1 MRKLVYYVATTIDGF
16 IAGADGSDPS
26 GTVFELEGDHMPAMI
41 AEYPETVP
49 THVRAAMG
57 IDAPNRHFD
66 TLLMGRAS
74 YQPGLDL
81 GVTSPYAH
89 LRQYVFSTTITESP
103 DPDVQIV
110 SGDPIEKVR
119 ELKKEDGKDIWLCG
133 GGKLA
138 AAVQPE
144 VDELR
149 IKLNPV
155 AIGTGIPLFDGEF
168 DPQRFRLTSTR
179 AFESGMIF
187 LTYVRR

>member
-1 MRKLVYYVATTIDGF
+1 MRKLVYYVAGTIDGF
-16 IAGADGSDPS
+16 IAGSDGADPT
-26 GTVFELEGDHMPAMI
+26 GTIFEIDGDHMPVMT

-49 THVRAAMG
+49 THMRAPLG

-66 TLLMGRAS
+66 TVLMGRS
-74 YQPGLDL
+74 TYQPGLDL

-89 LRQYVFSTTITESP
+89 LRQCVFSTTITESP
-103 DPDVQIV
+103 DPDVEIV

-119 ELKKEDGKDIWLCG
+119 ELKQEDGKDIWLCG

-138 AAVQPE
+138 AAVEPE
-144 VDELR
+144 IDELR

-168 DPQRFRLTSTR
+168 APQRFRLADSR

>member
-1 MRKLVYYVATTIDGF
+1 MRKLVYYVASTLDGF
-16 IAGADGSDPS
+16 IAGADGADPT
-26 GTVFELEGDHMPAMI
+26 GTIFEIEGDHMPVMI
-41 AEYPETVP
+41 ADYPETVP
-49 THVRAAMG
+49 THMRAPLG

-66 TLLMGRAS
+66 TLIMGRSS
-74 YQPGLDL
+74 YQPALDL

-103 DPDVQIV
+103 DPDVEIV
-110 SGDPIEKVR
+110 SGDTIEKVR
-119 ELKKEDGKDIWLCG
+119 ELKQEDGKDIWLCG

-144 VDELR
+144 IDELR
-149 IKLNPV
+149 IKVNPV

-168 DPQRFRLTSTR
+168 APQRFRLADSR

>member
-1 MRKLVYYVATTIDGF
+1 MRKLVYYVAGTIDGF
-16 IAGADGSDPS
+16 IAGSDGADPTGAI
-26 GTVFELEGDHMPAMI
+26 FEVDGDHMPVMI

-49 THVRAAMG
+49 THMRAPLG

-66 TLLMGRAS
+66 TVLMGRS
-74 YQPGLDL
+74 TYQPGLDL

-89 LRQYVFSTTITESP
+89 LRQCVFSTTITESP
-103 DPDVQIV
+103 DPDVEIV

-119 ELKKEDGKDIWLCG
+119 ELKQEDGKDIWLCG

-138 AAVQPE
+138 AAVEPE
-144 VDELR
+144 IDELR

-168 DPQRFRLTSTR
+168 APQRFRLADSR

>member
-16 IAGADGSDPS
+16 IAGADGADPS

-57 IDAPNRHFD
+57 IDATNRHFD
-66 TLLMGRAS
+66 TVLMGRAS

-103 DPDVQIV
+103 DLGVEIV
-110 SGDPIEKVR
+110 AGDPIEKVR

-155 AIGTGIPLFDGEF
+155 TIGTGIPLFDGEF

>member
-1 MRKLVYYVATTIDGF
+1 MRKLVYYVAGTIDGF
-16 IAGADGSDPS
+16 IAGSDGADPT
-26 GTVFELEGDHMPAMI
+26 GTIFEIDGDHMPVMT

-49 THVRAAMG
+49 THMRAPLG

-66 TLLMGRAS
+66 TVLMGRS
-74 YQPGLDL
+74 TYKPGLDL

-89 LRQYVFSTTITESP
+89 LRQCVFSTTITESP
-103 DPDVQIV
+103 DPDVEIV

-119 ELKKEDGKDIWLCG
+119 ELKQEDGKDIWLCG

-138 AAVQPE
+138 AAVEPE
-144 VDELR
+144 IDELR

-168 DPQRFRLTSTR
+168 APQRFRLADSR

>member
-1 MRKLVYYVATTIDGF
+1 MRKLVYYVASTLDGF
-16 IAGADGSDPS
+16 IAGADGADPT
-26 GTVFELEGDHMPAMI
+26 GTIFEIEGDHMPVMI

-49 THVRAAMG
+49 THMRAPLG

-66 TLLMGRAS
+66 TLIMGRSS

-103 DPDVQIV
+103 DPDVEIV
-110 SGDPIEKVR
+110 SGDAIEKVR

-144 VDELR
+144 IDELR
-149 IKLNPV
+149 IKVNPV

-168 DPQRFRLTSTR
+168 GPQRFRLADSR

-187 LTYVRR
+187 LTYIRR

>member
-1 MRKLVYYVATTIDGF
+1 MRKLVYYAAATIDGF
-16 IAGADGSDPS
+16 IAGTDGSDPT
-26 GTVFELEGDHMPAMI
+26 GTIFEIDGDHMPVMI

-49 THVRAAMG
+49 THMRAPLG
-57 IDAPNRHFD
+57 IDAPNKHFD

-81 GVTSPYAH
+81 GMTSPYAH

-103 DPDVQIV
+103 DPDVEIV

-119 ELKKEDGKDIWLCG
+119 ELKREDGKDIWLCG

-144 VDELR
+144 IDELR

-168 DPQRFRLTSTR
+168 GPQRFRLAASR

>member
-49 THVRAAMG
+49 THVRSAMK

-66 TLLMGRAS
+66 TVLMGRAS

-103 DPDVQIV
+103 DPGVEIV
-110 SGDPIEKVR
+110 AGDPIEKVC

-155 AIGTGIPLFDGEF
+155 AIGSGIPLFDGEF

>member
-1 MRKLVYYVATTIDGF
+1 MRKLVYYAAATIDGF
-16 IAGADGSDPS
+16 IAGADGSDPT
-26 GTVFELEGDHMPAMI
+26 GTIFEIEGDHMPVMI

-49 THVRAAMG
+49 THMRAPLG
-57 IDAPNRHFD
+57 IDAPNKHFD

-103 DPDVQIV
+103 DPDVEIV

-119 ELKKEDGKDIWLCG
+119 ELKREDGKDIWLCG

-144 VDELR
+144 IDELR

-155 AIGTGIPLFDGEF
+155 AIGTGIPLFDGELG
-168 DPQRFRLTSTR
+168 PQRFRLAASR